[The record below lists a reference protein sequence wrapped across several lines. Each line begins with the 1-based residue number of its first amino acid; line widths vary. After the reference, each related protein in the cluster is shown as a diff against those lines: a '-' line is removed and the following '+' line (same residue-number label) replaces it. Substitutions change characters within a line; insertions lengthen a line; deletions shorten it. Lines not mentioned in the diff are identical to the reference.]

1 MSEVALVTLAPELDN
16 CLDVI
21 QHLVSKG
28 IKVSIGTQKF
38 NTGFIDGLK
47 SDTTLVAF
55 YKFLPAD
62 SVIVPMS

>member
-28 IKVSIGTQKF
+28 IKVSIGMQK
-38 NTGFIDGLK
+38 IIQKKDA
-47 SDTTLVAF
+47 TLVRL
-55 YKFLPAD
+55 YNL
-62 SVIVPMS
+62 ITIC